1 MQSGFKLW
9 ACTDGELP
17 ASGRYGTYK
26 LVQKQ
31 PGGEKLV
38 AFTRILH
45 RQKGDVLMDEVGVSS
60 RCASSLEDLVVAGR
74 LGNIWGVGGASG
86 IQEGLHQRL
95 KGVMLHASSAGADMA
110 SQPLAS

>member
-1 MQSGFKLW
+1 MLCSL
-9 ACTDGELP
+9 
-17 ASGRYGTYK
+17 ASGCNAQSVSCLASCRYGTYK

-60 RCASSLEDLVVAGR
+60 RYASSLEDFVVAGR
-74 LGNIWGVGGASG
+74 LWEDTGS
-86 IQEGLHQRL
+86 
-95 KGVMLHASSAGADMA
+95 
-110 SQPLAS
+110 